1 MPDESDRIRQSS
13 IKGMNNML
21 LALNSFDYDTDIS
34 NHPQMMVIFN
44 NVSLQEQNE
53 TDLERIKDRIREY
66 KFALKANAKL
76 FYVNEVSDDTVFGDE
91 TWVNLKEEVCI
102 IDKYKSEAWYTSL
115 SGDKKELLEMLKEIQ
130 QKEGLDKPL

>member
-1 MPDESDRIRQSS
+1 
-13 IKGMNNML
+13 
-21 LALNSFDYDTDIS
+21 
-34 NHPQMMVIFN
+34 MMIIFN

-53 TDLERIKDRIREY
+53 VGEERIKERIKEY

-102 IDKYKSEAWYTSL
+102 IDKYKNQAWYTNL

-130 QKEGLDKPL
+130 QKEGLDKPLQL